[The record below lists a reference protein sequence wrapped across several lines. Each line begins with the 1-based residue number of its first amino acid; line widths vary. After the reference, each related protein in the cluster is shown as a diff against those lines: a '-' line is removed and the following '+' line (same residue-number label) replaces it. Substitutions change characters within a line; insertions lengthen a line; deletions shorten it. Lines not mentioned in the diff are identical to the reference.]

1 MYVKLIDGH
10 PERYTIQQ
18 LRKDNPNTSFPE
30 TVPDNILADYGVY
43 PVIVDERPAT
53 ETWQRAVRDDL
64 PVQDANGNWTLGWT
78 VEDISA
84 TAEMV
89 KAEAQRRILHILP
102 EWKQRNLT
110 ARAAELAIKGQSNWT
125 TEETAEHTAGQAV
138 WDQIKAIRTKSDEIE
153 AMTPIP
159 SDFKLDSYW
168 I

>member
-1 MYVKLIDGH
+1 MYVKLINGQ

-30 TVPDNILADYGVY
+30 TVPDSILADYGVY
-43 PVIVDERPAT
+43 TVVIDDRPVT
-53 ETWQRAVRDDL
+53 ETWQRAVRDTV

-78 VEDISA
+78 VEDIPA
-84 TAEMV
+84 TVEMV
-89 KAEAQRRILHILP
+89 KAEAQRRILNILP

-110 ARAAELAIKGQSNWT
+110 ARAAELAIKGQANWT
-125 TEETAEHTAGQAV
+125 AEETAEHAAGQV
-138 WDQIKAIRTKSDEIE
+138 IWDQIKLIRTKSDELE

-159 SDFKLDSYW
+159 SDFKSDSYW